1 MTGTDVPLDIPLDA
15 AAESRRDTR
24 IERVETFLVGPR
36 WLFVRVQTAG
46 GLVGWGEATCEG
58 RSETVRTAVHQ
69 LSELLLG
76 RDALRIEDH
85 WQVMTKGSFY
95 RGGPILASAVSGLD
109 QALWDIAG
117 KRYAAP
123 VHQLLGGPVRDRI
136 RVYGWVGGDEPA
148 EVADHIREQ
157 VEGGLTAVKMNASG
171 RMSPVATVAELDGVV
186 ERVAAAR
193 EVLGHSGDV
202 AVDFHGRFTLANA
215 RRVAPLLEPYR
226 PFFLEEPVVPENSHL
241 LGEFVRSTTTPV
253 STGERLY
260 SRQEF
265 LPVLQAGIAVAQP
278 DVSHAGGITEVRKIA
293 ALAEVYDVQLAPH
306 CPLGPLALAA
316 CLQVGFATSNYLI
329 QEQSIGIHYNQGAEV
344 LDYVVDPAPLSF
356 VDGFIERLLAPGLG
370 IEVDEQVVRA
380 ADKRGHAW
388 RGPVWRH
395 ADGSFAEW

>member
-1 MTGTDVPLDIPLDA
+1 MTKIVK
-15 AAESRRDTR
+15 
-24 IERVETFLVGPR
+24 VETFLVAPR
-36 WLFVRVQTAG
+36 WLFVRVETESG
-46 GLVGWGEATCEG
+46 IVGWGEATCEG
-58 RSETVRTAVHQ
+58 RSETVRSAVGQ
-69 LSELLLG
+69 LSELLIG

-117 KRYAAP
+117 KRYGAP

-136 RVYGWVGGDEPA
+136 RVYGWVGGDEPN
-148 EVADHIREQ
+148 EVADHISAQ
-157 VEGGLTAVKMNASG
+157 VEAGLTAVKMNASG
-171 RMSPVATVAELDGVV
+171 RMSPIASVAELDGVV
-186 ERVAAAR
+186 QRVAAAR
-193 EVLGHSGDV
+193 EALGDDRDV

-226 PFFLEEPVVPENSHL
+226 PLFLEEPVVPENSHL
-241 LGEFVRSTTTPV
+241 IGEFVRSTSTPV

-265 LPVLQAGIAVAQP
+265 LPVFQAGIAVAQP
-278 DVSHAGGITEVRKIA
+278 DLSHAGGITEVHKIA

-316 CLQVGFATSNYLI
+316 CLQVGFATPNYLI
-329 QEQSIGIHYNQGAEV
+329 QEQSIGIHYNLGAEV
-344 LDYVVDPAPLSF
+344 LDYCLDKAPLTF
-356 VDGFIERLLAPGLG
+356 VDGYVERLTAPGLG
-370 IEVDEQVVRA
+370 IEIDENAVRA

-395 ADGSFAEW
+395 PDGSFAEW